1 MNKTEINAQLDAL
14 EAELD
19 KAGVDYVKAN
29 REQTN
34 AELEKEIAR
43 LESLLPDEDD
53 ENTSNQSS
61 TETTQ
66 EQDQHAQKAESQQ
79 AETQAKPAGE
89 TRQVKI
95 NKGVNIEITLGDKKQ
110 VLQGGK
116 TYTIPEERARSIV
129 AENLGAYEDD
139 SSV

>member
-43 LESLLPDEDD
+43 LESLLPDEND
-53 ENTSNQSS
+53 ENTSGQSS

-66 EQDQHAQKAESQQ
+66 EQDQQAQEPEPQQ

-89 TRQVKI
+89 TRQIKI

-139 SSV
+139 SV

>member
-1 MNKTEINAQLDAL
+1 MNKTEINVQLDAL

-53 ENTSNQSS
+53 ENTSS
-61 TETTQ
+61 
-66 EQDQHAQKAESQQ
+66 KFF
-79 AETQAKPAGE
+79 
-89 TRQVKI
+89 
-95 NKGVNIEITLGDKKQ
+95 
-110 VLQGGK
+110 
-116 TYTIPEERARSIV
+116 
-129 AENLGAYEDD
+129 
-139 SSV
+139 

>member
-34 AELEKEIAR
+34 TELEKEIAR

-53 ENTSNQSS
+53 ENTSSQSS

-66 EQDQHAQKAESQQ
+66 EQDQQAQKSEPQQ

-89 TRQVKI
+89 TRQIKI

-139 SSV
+139 SV

>member
-43 LESLLPDEDD
+43 LESLLPDEDN
-53 ENTSNQSS
+53 ENTSGQSS

-66 EQDQHAQKAESQQ
+66 EQDQQVQEPEPQQ

-89 TRQVKI
+89 TRQIKI
-95 NKGVNIEITLGDKKQ
+95 NKGVNIEITLGDKKL
-110 VLQGGK
+110 VLQGEK
-116 TYTIPEERARSIV
+116 IYTIPEERARSIV
-129 AENLGAYEDD
+129 AENLGVYKDD
-139 SSV
+139 GV

>member
-1 MNKTEINAQLDAL
+1 VNKTEINAQLDAL

-34 AELEKEIAR
+34 TELEKEIAR

-53 ENTSNQSS
+53 ENTSSQSS

-66 EQDQHAQKAESQQ
+66 EQDQQAQKSEPQQ

-89 TRQVKI
+89 TRQIKI

-139 SSV
+139 SV

>member
-53 ENTSNQSS
+53 ENTSSQSS

-66 EQDQHAQKAESQQ
+66 EQDQQAQKPEPQQ

-89 TRQVKI
+89 TRQIKI
-95 NKGVNIEITLGDKKQ
+95 NKGVNIEITLGGKKL
-110 VLQGGK
+110 VLQGEK

-129 AENLGAYEDD
+129 AENLGVYKDD
-139 SSV
+139 GV

>member
-53 ENTSNQSS
+53 ENTSGQSS

-66 EQDQHAQKAESQQ
+66 EQDQQ
-79 AETQAKPAGE
+79 AETQAKSAGE
-89 TRQVKI
+89 TRQIQI
-95 NKGVNIEITLGDKKQ
+95 NKGVNIEITLGDKKL
-110 VLQGGK
+110 VLQGEK

-129 AENLGAYEDD
+129 AENLGVYKDD
-139 SSV
+139 GV

>member
-34 AELEKEIAR
+34 PELEKEIAR

-53 ENTSNQSS
+53 ENTSVQSS
-61 TETTQ
+61 TETAQ
-66 EQDQHAQKAESQQ
+66 EQDQQAKKSESQQ

-89 TRQVKI
+89 MRQIKI
-95 NKGVNIEITLGDKKQ
+95 NKGVNIEITLGDKKL

-116 TYTIPEERARSIV
+116 TYTIPEKRARSIV
-129 AENLGAYEDD
+129 AENLGVYKDD
-139 SSV
+139 GV

>member
-14 EAELD
+14 EAALD

-34 AELEKEIAR
+34 PELEKEIAR

-53 ENTSNQSS
+53 ENTSVQSS
-61 TETTQ
+61 TETAQ
-66 EQDQHAQKAESQQ
+66 EQDQQAKKSESQQ

-89 TRQVKI
+89 TRQIKI
-95 NKGVNIEITLGDKKQ
+95 NKGVNIEITLGDKKL

-116 TYTIPEERARSIV
+116 TYTIPEKRARSIV

-139 SSV
+139 SV

>member
-34 AELEKEIAR
+34 PELEKEIAR

-53 ENTSNQSS
+53 ENTSVQSS
-61 TETTQ
+61 TETAQ
-66 EQDQHAQKAESQQ
+66 EQDQQAKKSESQQ

-89 TRQVKI
+89 TRQIKI

-116 TYTIPEERARSIV
+116 TYTIPEDRARSIV

-139 SSV
+139 SV

>member
-34 AELEKEIAR
+34 TELEKEIAR

-53 ENTSNQSS
+53 ENTSSQSS

-66 EQDQHAQKAESQQ
+66 EQDQQAQKPEPQQ

-89 TRQVKI
+89 TRQIKI
-95 NKGVNIEITLGDKKQ
+95 NKGVNIEITLGGKKL
-110 VLQGGK
+110 VLQGEK

-129 AENLGAYEDD
+129 AENLGVYKDD
-139 SSV
+139 GV

>member
-19 KAGVDYVKAN
+19 KAEVDYVKAN

-34 AELEKEIAR
+34 PELEKEIAR

-53 ENTSNQSS
+53 ENTSVQSS
-61 TETTQ
+61 TETAQ
-66 EQDQHAQKAESQQ
+66 EQDQQAKKSESQQ

-89 TRQVKI
+89 ARQIKI
-95 NKGVNIEITLGDKKQ
+95 NKGVNIEITLVDKKL

-139 SSV
+139 SV

>member
-34 AELEKEIAR
+34 TELEKEIAR

-53 ENTSNQSS
+53 ENTSSQSS

-66 EQDQHAQKAESQQ
+66 EQDQQAQKPEPQQ

-89 TRQVKI
+89 TRQIKI

-139 SSV
+139 SV

>member
-53 ENTSNQSS
+53 ENTSSKSS
-61 TETTQ
+61 TEKTQ
-66 EQDQHAQKAESQQ
+66 EQDQQAQKSEPQQ

-89 TRQVKI
+89 ARQIKI
-95 NKGVNIEITLGDKKQ
+95 NKGVNIEITLGDKKL

-139 SSV
+139 SV

>member
-53 ENTSNQSS
+53 ENTSSQSS

-66 EQDQHAQKAESQQ
+66 EQDQQAQKPEPQQ
-79 AETQAKPAGE
+79 AETQAKLAGE
-89 TRQVKI
+89 TRQIKI
-95 NKGVNIEITLGDKKQ
+95 NKGVNIEITLGGKKL
-110 VLQGGK
+110 VLQGEK

-129 AENLGAYEDD
+129 AENLGVYKDD
-139 SSV
+139 GV

>member
-29 REQTN
+29 RDQTN
-34 AELEKEIAR
+34 PDLEKEIAR

-53 ENTSNQSS
+53 ENTSGQSS
-61 TETTQ
+61 AEESQ
-66 EQDQHAQKAESQQ
+66 EQDQQAQKSESQQ
-79 AETQAKPAGE
+79 TETQAKPVGA
-89 TRQVKI
+89 RQIKI
-95 NKGVNIEITLGDKKQ
+95 NKGVNIEITLGDKKL

-116 TYTIPEERARSIV
+116 TYSIPEERARSIV
-129 AENLGAYEDD
+129 AENLGVFQDD
-139 SSV
+139 GV